1 MEQYRK
7 TSKCYVCGKNTN
19 GCFNKATEIIE
30 RLKIKHANDSV
41 CYRIVILMNSKMMMM
56 IRIVMNSL
64 VVILLFVCN
73 DVFYS

>member
-41 CYRIVILMNSKMMMM
+41 YCSFIILMNSKKKMM
-56 IRIVMNSL
+56 IRIVMNNL
-64 VVILLFVCN
+64 VVILLFV
-73 DVFYS
+73 